1 MSRLN
6 GKVALITGA
15 SRGIGA
21 ALARAMAEEG
31 AKVVVADLQDEEGR
45 ALAGEIGPA
54 ATYVH
59 LDVTRPEEW
68 DSAVGGAIQAF
79 GKLNVLVN
87 NAGIATYGP
96 IEAYGHADWE
106 KTIRVN
112 LTGVFNGIKAVIPA
126 LRSAGGGSIINMSSA
141 AGILAHPVMAGYVAA
156 KFGVRGLTK
165 VAALELAQYGIR
177 VNSVHPGVI
186 QTPLAIAGPAPD
198 MSRVAMGRM
207 GKPEEV
213 GSLVVFLASD
223 ESSFST
229 GSEFILDGGQT
240 AGITLF
246 AWQKQDPAAA

>member
-1 MSRLN
+1 
-6 GKVALITGA
+6 
-15 SRGIGA
+15 
-21 ALARAMAEEG
+21 MADEG
-31 AKVVVADLQDEEGR
+31 AKVVVADVQDEEGR
-45 ALAGEIGPA
+45 ALTEEIGPA

-68 DSAVGGAIQAF
+68 KSAVGAAIRAF
-79 GKLNVLVN
+79 GRLNVLVN

-96 IEAYGHADWE
+96 IEKYAHADWE

-112 LTGVFNGIKAVIPA
+112 LTGVFNGIKAGIPA
-126 LRSAGGGSIINMSSA
+126 LRNAGGGSIINISSA
-141 AGILAHPVMAGYVAA
+141 AGILAHPVMAGYVAS

-198 MSRVAMGRM
+198 MSRIAMGRM

-240 AGITLF
+240 AGLTLF
-246 AWQKQDPAAA
+246 AWQQPEHAAA